1 MTMQVKPKKELNL
14 CQSCGRKTN
23 KKVCNVCVG
32 LVLKP
37 IKEAEK
43 QKKVE
48 LAAKKEALMTLSDY
62 KKQLEEK
69 VNEIVRLIDKDQN
82 CISCNNKPN
91 KLFAGHY
98 HSVGSQ
104 QPIRFNL
111 LNIYGQCYSCNG
123 EKGGLLLQYGQGLIN
138 NFGKEH
144 KEYCEFELLRTFKT
158 IKLDKFEILEAKKI
172 ATELCRFLK
181 LENKTYSPNERLE
194 LRKKFNNMIGIYL

>member
-1 MTMQVKPKKELNL
+1 MQVKPKKELNL

>member
-1 MTMQVKPKKELNL
+1 MKEPKPINV
-14 CQSCGRKTN
+14 CQSCGKKTN

-69 VNEIVRLIDKDQN
+69 INEIVRLIDRDQN

-172 ATELCRFLK
+172 ATELCKFLK
-181 LENKTYSPNERLE
+181 LENKTYSPIERIE
-194 LRKKFNNMIGIYL
+194 LRNKFNRMISIYL